1 MHSPLSEVSE
11 SGRVGRY
18 SDFWLRTYASP
29 SPLFRVVIRGF
40 VASYSSATV
49 AEFHGVPCANARHNK
64 SKNYLGRYWQTL
76 SQSVMAKPYACDC
89 RHNLSPQGPM
99 SSL

>member
-1 MHSPLSEVSE
+1 MGGTMHSPLSEVSE
-11 SGRVGRY
+11 FGRVGRY

-49 AEFHGVPCANARHNK
+49 ADFHGVPCANARYSK
-64 SKNYLGRYWQTL
+64 SKELPWTIMANYRPVCDAYTL
-76 SQSVMAKPYACDC
+76 
-89 RHNLSPQGPM
+89 HL
-99 SSL
+99 